1 MANES
6 HVETFSDDGK
16 RVRCILL
23 PDSCAKRAWSLFLV
37 LLLFYVATVM
47 PFTMAFV
54 DTDEGAWFYFNLC
67 LDTAFLTDVLVNLFS
82 AYYDEDNRLITSR
95 KKIVCTYLKGWFVV
109 DILASFP
116 FNLLES
122 SIDSGSP
129 SGNYNNVLRLLRLP
143 RLYRLLKIARLIKLI
158 NFIKRSAVVVRIQD
172 FF

>member
-1 MANES
+1 M
-6 HVETFSDDGK
+6 K
-16 RVRCILL
+16 
-23 PDSCAKRAWSLFLV
+23 P
-37 LLLFYVATVM
+37 
-47 PFTMAFV
+47 
-54 DTDEGAWFYFNLC
+54 